1 MPKKKRKDDSAFG
14 ENDRLEKKLQNMG
27 VMYNQLL
34 EKNRFLMRRNSG
46 LEIELEKRLKV
57 E

>member
-1 MPKKKRKDDSAFG
+1 MPKNKMKDDSVSTKI
-14 ENDRLEKKLQNMG
+14 DRLEKKLEKKLQNMG

-46 LEIELEKRLKV
+46 LEIEL
-57 E
+57 